1 MEKSLSFFGK
11 ERENKK
17 KWRKNIPDLE
27 KLKIKQFQN
36 ENREKMIQKKKK
48 KRDCKGDAHGAGP
61 FNSCW
66 FYSLYPKKQIRLAD

>member
-17 KWRKNIPDLE
+17 WRKKNIPDLE

-36 ENREKMIQKKKK
+36 ENREKMIKKEKK
-48 KRDCKGDAHGAGP
+48 KRKEIVKGMHMELVVLSTRVG
-61 FNSCW
+61 FIV
-66 FYSLYPKKQIRLAD
+66 FIKKTN

>member
-36 ENREKMIQKKKK
+36 ENREKMIQKKKRK
-48 KRDCKGDAHGAGP
+48 EIVKGMHMELVLSTRVGFIVFIQKNKLD
-61 FNSCW
+61 
-66 FYSLYPKKQIRLAD
+66 